1 MYNDMKTMLECQI
14 NMIKK
19 TEYIE
24 EKKTK
29 TIEQRL

>member
-24 EKKTK
+24 KRTK

>member
-24 EKKTK
+24 KKTK